1 LCGDHGRLLSTKVAP
16 AVQQACTRMPKL
28 TFSST
33 LVRQAPG
40 TTCRSSWTTCSSTSR
55 SPACS
60 QARRPHRRAR
70 STICYPTPGVQQ
82 RPRLTG
88 RNRAVTTCVL
98 KLLSGHAS
106 PSALSGHAPPKRAQ
120 SQLVPWDF
128 VSRAALLKAQFV
140 WRGRCTAKCWPAA
153 ACWRGSRL
161 QGVQPTRRR
170 CAPGHRRAACV
181 RPAAAGRPWRPFR
194 LAVGVS
200 GGGRGH
206 GGVRAGA
213 AVRAAA
219 RARHGLVPGAVRA
232 RRAGR
237 AARRRARRRRAQGP
251 ERRDHDACAARAYP
265 PSADAA
271 ALTCFAWAAG
281 VRCLRSGCAGGAASS
296 CRSGPR
302 HATALLHHV
311 QGRQAAPV
319 WPL

>member
-1 LCGDHGRLLSTKVAP
+1 
-16 AVQQACTRMPKL
+16 MPKL

-70 STICYPTPGVQQ
+70 STVCDPIPGLQQ
-82 RPRLTG
+82 QPRLTR
-88 RNRAVTTCVL
+88 RNRAVTACVL
-98 KLLSGHAS
+98 KLLSGHAPPS
-106 PSALSGHAPPKRAQ
+106 PLSGHAPPKRAQ

-128 VSRAALLKAQFV
+128 VSRAALLEAQFV
-140 WRGRCTAKCWPAA
+140 WRGRCTAKVLACGSMLARVTPARRPAHAPALRARSSAGRLRPACCCWTAVA
-153 ACWRGSRL
+153 ACSAGSGCFWWRAR
-161 QGVQPTRRR
+161 PRRR
-170 CAPGHRRAACV
+170 SGWCCCARCRA
-181 RPAAAGRPWRPFR
+181 R
-194 LAVGVS
+194 
-200 GGGRGH
+200 GGG
-206 GGVRAGA
+206 A
-213 AVRAAA
+213 
-219 RARHGLVPGAVRA
+219 
-232 RRAGR
+232 